1 MRATL
6 SIATLACAAAALTS
20 GCTLANLTPQAR
32 FSESAFT
39 LNDYSRWG
47 QVDKAVS
54 HVSPKYMQRFAQRHA
69 EWGESVSIADID
81 LLSMQLA
88 EDHLSGTSEVRLS
101 WYDQNG
107 VIVRSSTVTQKWETE
122 RGKFKLVDES
132 VRRGDPGVF
141 ADPPQAQAPAAA
153 AGT

>member
-1 MRATL
+1 MRATISL
-6 SIATLACAAAALTS
+6 TLLACAGLFAG

-47 QVDKAVS
+47 QVDKAVY
-54 HVSPKYMQRFAQRHA
+54 HVSPKYMQRFAERHR

-81 LLSMQLA
+81 LVSMQLA
-88 EDHLSGTSEVRLS
+88 EDHLSGTSEIRLS

-132 VRRGDPGVF
+132 VRRGDPAVF
-141 ADPPQAQAPAAA
+141 ANPPQ
-153 AGT
+153 GS